1 MGILGVASKQG
12 QPFFDYDSISI
23 TDTAAGIGPAKSASP
38 GYLRFSIL
46 FPDVLVDITD
56 VSLDRKSIDHKG
68 KHHHISI
75 LLNTSLFLNSILAF
89 ES

>member
-1 MGILGVASKQG
+1 MTLLQTGATL
-12 QPFFDYDSISI
+12 FYNYDSISI
-23 TDTAAGIGPAKSASP
+23 TDTADGIGPAKAASP
-38 GYLRFSIL
+38 EYLRFSIL

-56 VSLDRKSIDHKG
+56 VSLDRKSIDHEG